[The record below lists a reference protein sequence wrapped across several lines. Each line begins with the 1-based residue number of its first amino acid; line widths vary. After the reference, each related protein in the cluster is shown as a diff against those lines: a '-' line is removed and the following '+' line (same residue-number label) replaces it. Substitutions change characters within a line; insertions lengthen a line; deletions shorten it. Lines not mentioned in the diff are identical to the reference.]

1 MKIIKKI
8 FKSDP
13 EETYWLTRF
22 LYLRALGI
30 IYFFVFLPISHQ
42 FKSLLGENGL
52 LPISNFLSSYENY
65 YGTISKAFWMLPS
78 VFWFN
83 SSDQFALNMADLGM
97 IISLFV
103 IFGFVNSIMLFV
115 LWVLQMSFIHVGQ
128 TFWSFGWETNLLEI
142 TFLSIFMVPFWKIK
156 PFEKTVPPSKI
167 IMVLHRWVLFR
178 LMFGAGLIKLRGD
191 TCWRELTCLN
201 YHFETQPIPNPLSSL
216 FHFLPE
222 AFLKGSVL
230 LNHLVEIILPWFLLL
245 PHRGRAFTGVIFL
258 FFQFS
263 IIITGNYAWINYLT
277 LVMIIPCFDD
287 RSLKWVF
294 PKWFHERLE
303 QLRTFRRPH
312 LIRKVLVYAL
322 LCLVI
327 FLSYKPVMNL
337 IGPQQ
342 AMNRSYDKFH
352 LVNSYGV
359 FGSITRKRHEIIFFG
374 TDAEKID
381 KNTKWKEYEF
391 PCKPGV
397 ITKRPCLRSPYHY
410 RITWQLW
417 FAAMNRYENNPWIVH
432 LAYKLLKGEKEIFT
446 LLETNPFPNRPPKFI
461 KAEHY
466 LYKLKRPWDHSD
478 EWYKRTWIKEYLPP
492 LHLDNPSLKKFIR
505 KKNWKE

>member
-1 MKIIKKI
+1 MKLIKKI

-178 LMFGAGLIKLRGD
+178 LM
-191 TCWRELTCLN
+191 
-201 YHFETQPIPNPLSSL
+201 L
-216 FHFLPE
+216 FVS
-222 AFLKGSVL
+222 G
-230 LNHLVEIILPWFLLL
+230 
-245 PHRGRAFTGVIFL
+245 
-258 FFQFS
+258 
-263 IIITGNYAWINYLT
+263 
-277 LVMIIPCFDD
+277 
-287 RSLKWVF
+287 
-294 PKWFHERLE
+294 
-303 QLRTFRRPH
+303 FR
-312 LIRKVLVYAL
+312 
-322 LCLVI
+322 
-327 FLSYKPVMNL
+327 
-337 IGPQQ
+337 
-342 AMNRSYDKFH
+342 
-352 LVNSYGV
+352 
-359 FGSITRKRHEIIFFG
+359 
-374 TDAEKID
+374 
-381 KNTKWKEYEF
+381 
-391 PCKPGV
+391 
-397 ITKRPCLRSPYHY
+397 
-410 RITWQLW
+410 
-417 FAAMNRYENNPWIVH
+417 
-432 LAYKLLKGEKEIFT
+432 
-446 LLETNPFPNRPPKFI
+446 
-461 KAEHY
+461 
-466 LYKLKRPWDHSD
+466 
-478 EWYKRTWIKEYLPP
+478 
-492 LHLDNPSLKKFIR
+492 
-505 KKNWKE
+505 